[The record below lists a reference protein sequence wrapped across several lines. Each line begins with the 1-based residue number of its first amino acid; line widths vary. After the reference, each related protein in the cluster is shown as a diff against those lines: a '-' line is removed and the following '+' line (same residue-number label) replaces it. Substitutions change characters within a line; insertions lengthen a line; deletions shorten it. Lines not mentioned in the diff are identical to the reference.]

1 MPAEGIVEV
10 DGAEPFVL
18 RPAPLGDGAD
28 PSGVTEALTS
38 AFAALREAVEAGR
51 PAVVVLDA
59 RDLLGQG
66 APLDAAVATGLLG
79 MVRTFGIEGRKPG
92 WRVNVVAGAE
102 GEEDAVDAAV
112 AMVAASGLT
121 GQLIEV
127 GGVDLGKVPA

>member
-1 MPAEGIVEV
+1 MSAEGTV
-10 DGAEPFVL
+10 DQGGAEPFVL

-28 PSGVTEALTS
+28 PALVTETLTGG
-38 AFAALREAVEAGR
+38 FASIREAVEAGR
-51 PAVVVLDA
+51 PVVVVVDA
-59 RDLLGQG
+59 GDLLGQG

-92 WRVNVVAGAE
+92 WGVNVVAGTA
-102 GEEDAVDAAV
+102 GEEDAVEAAV
-112 AMVAASGLT
+112 AMLAASALS